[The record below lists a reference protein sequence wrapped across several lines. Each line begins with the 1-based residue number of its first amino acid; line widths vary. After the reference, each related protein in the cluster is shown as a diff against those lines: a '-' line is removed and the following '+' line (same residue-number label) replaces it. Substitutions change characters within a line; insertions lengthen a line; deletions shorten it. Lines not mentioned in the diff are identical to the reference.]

1 METHRILQIGIGQE
15 VILFLLKYS
24 LNQHFPAHSPD
35 ADGIF
40 EFENTNRYV
49 QWFSPKWKCNTNSVG
64 PFGGDDAIDINIS
77 NDAQLNGAW
86 CDMQK
91 SQLRKFI
98 CEALI

>member
-1 METHRILQIGIGQE
+1 MTFEAFEPSEIDQR
-15 VILFLLKYS
+15 LKGSHDSHS
-24 LNQHFPAHSPD
+24 LYEYTQC